1 MSHRIV
7 FPVLAAVAF
16 LANARSGRA
25 TPPDA
30 DRFAAVRVMVA
41 LVPPVPGSHRQL
53 CVMMQE
59 ADAIWRPYGVTLVWL
74 TEGTGE
80 SRAGSAALLR
90 VHFGHGDRP
99 TPRIGSPGPA
109 RLGGIRFFDGA
120 VADDDI
126 VLLTDEIT
134 ETVMSTQLAG
144 RDLHDLPLGLV
155 EDASGRA
162 TGRVLA
168 HELGHYLLAL
178 RTHTRNGLMRQSFAG
193 RQLVGWDRQA
203 FRLDAVALLRL
214 RARTAELIAAAVDP
228 TNGGH

>member
-1 MSHRIV
+1 
-7 FPVLAAVAF
+7 
-16 LANARSGRA
+16 
-25 TPPDA
+25 
-30 DRFAAVRVMVA
+30 
-41 LVPPVPGSHRQL
+41 
-53 CVMMQE
+53 
-59 ADAIWRPYGVTLVWL
+59 
-74 TEGTGE
+74 
-80 SRAGSAALLR
+80 
-90 VHFGHGDRP
+90 
-99 TPRIGSPGPA
+99 
-109 RLGGIRFFDGA
+109 LGGIRFFDGA

-126 VLLTDEIT
+126 VLLTDQIA

-178 RTHTRNGLMRQSFAG
+178 RAHTRSGLMRQSFAG
-193 RQLVGWDRQA
+193 GQLVGWDRQA

-228 TNGGH
+228 RTNGGH